1 VDERRLEPPL
11 ADRALLEDALAAA
24 RPSGRASPAAFDMLA
39 TALLGDSAPGTPDEE
54 RLRRRFVQRFQQL
67 SGPATAKGV
76 EDTAFYAHVPLLA
89 RNEVAG
95 APDAPLDDAAAAL
108 HEGNAYRAA
117 CWPRTLLTVTT
128 HDTKRSADVRSR
140 LDVLSELPDE
150 WEERVYR
157 WRRLTRALRT
167 KARGQLLPDANTE
180 YLVYQTLVGAWPLE
194 LVGHAPADLP
204 AAPLALFRDRIAA
217 YAQKAAREA
226 KIETS
231 WVEPDAEFE
240 AALDRFVRGA
250 LDPSVAP
257 GFLADMT
264 AFVGRIARPG
274 LWNALARLL
283 VHLTAPG
290 VPDLYQ
296 GDELWNFLLV
306 DPDNRRPVDFEHRAA
321 LLDELVGDF
330 EDDAERPALL
340 RGLVERP
347 EDGRVKLHVLHRT
360 LHARSAMPGV
370 FQGSSYVALDV
381 EGPAAAHVFA
391 FLREGPEGTAVVAVP
406 RLVARRLMPGQ
417 LPPARWTWSGT
428 SVRLPGA
435 LTELRWTN
443 PFTLEKLA
451 GESGGLDA
459 ADLFGTLPVALLL
472 APPAA

>member
-1 VDERRLEPPL
+1 V
-11 ADRALLEDALAAA
+11 AA
-24 RPSGRASPAAFDMLA
+24 
-39 TALLGDSAPGTPDEE
+39 
-54 RLRRRFVQRFQQL
+54 V
-67 SGPATAKGV
+67 
-76 EDTAFYAHVPLLA
+76 
-89 RNEVAG
+89 
-95 APDAPLDDAAAAL
+95 L
-108 HEGNAYRAA
+108 HEGNAHRAA
-117 CWPRTLLTVTT
+117 CWPHTLLAVTT

-157 WRRLTRALRT
+157 WRRWNRGLRT

-194 LVGHAPADLP
+194 LLGHAPEALP
-204 AAPLALFRDRIAA
+204 AGTLAPFRDRIAA

-231 WVEPDAEFE
+231 WVDPDAEFE
-240 AALDRFVRGA
+240 VALERFVRSA

-257 GFLADMT
+257 DFLADLT
-264 AFVGRIARPG
+264 AFVSRLARPG

-283 VHLTAPG
+283 LHVTAPG
-290 VPDLYQ
+290 VPDIYQ

-306 DPDNRRPVDFEHRAA
+306 DPDNRRPVDFDHRAG
-321 LLDELVGDF
+321 LLDELLGDF

-347 EDGRVKLHVLHRT
+347 EDGRVKLHVLQT
-360 LHARSAMPGV
+360 ALHLRRRMPGV
-370 FQGSSYVALDV
+370 FIGSSYEPVVA

-391 FLREGPEGTAVVAVP
+391 CLRRGPEGAVLVAVP

-428 SVRLPGA
+428 TLRLPPGVA
-435 LTELRWTN
+435 GQAWTN
-443 PFTLEKLA
+443 PLTLETIA
-451 GESGGLDA
+451 SGAEGVDA
-459 ADLFGTLPVALLL
+459 AEVFATLPVALLV
-472 APPAA
+472 APPLG